1 VRHGSRRRQ
10 RAAAQE
16 AIGICELAGAAGIGA
31 ATVLLPLLRQAR
43 NLGVDAMLTGHG
55 APELFGGDGLIW
67 PPRPPGWS
75 PGPRARPPLP
85 PPPQHL
91 SPGRNYTALKPVRDL
106 GGGSFRGADQ
116 VRRGVLV
123 NRVVTG
129 YNADGNPAVLRQG
142 EPPVVIH
149 AGRYTTTELWVSG
162 QAPIT
167 ATHDDLSTRE
177 WGLEPPPGGACF
189 RIVEIAPGTDE
200 PAGPADGEVAAEH
213 EGFQEA
219 HATDTLDY
227 VTVLR
232 GRVTLVIGGTE
243 VGLGPGDSVVQQP
256 GVPHDWQNRSAE
268 PCVMV
273 GVLVSAR

>member
-1 VRHGSRRRQ
+1 
-10 RAAAQE
+10 
-16 AIGICELAGAAGIGA
+16 
-31 ATVLLPLLRQAR
+31 
-43 NLGVDAMLTGHG
+43 
-55 APELFGGDGLIW
+55 
-67 PPRPPGWS
+67 
-75 PGPRARPPLP
+75 
-85 PPPQHL
+85 
-91 SPGRNYTALKPVRDL
+91 
-106 GGGSFRGADQ
+106 
-116 VRRGVLV
+116 
-123 NRVVTG
+123 
-129 YNADGNPAVLRQG
+129 
-142 EPPVVIH
+142 VVIH

-162 QAPIT
+162 RAPLT

-200 PAGPADGEVAAEH
+200 AAEPAGDGEVAAGH

-243 VGLGPGDSVVQQP
+243 TDLGPGDSVVQQP

-268 PCVMV
+268 TCVMV